1 MGKREVLGLVKCPEC
16 DFDGAEVKLQKNGK
30 AYRYCPECDAQF
42 FARTDAASDRLL
54 AKTGA
59 KKAPEPEPKPA
70 PAPEVKP
77 APEPEPKPAPK
88 QVKKSGFA
96 DALAFLNAGG

>member
-30 AYRYCPECDAQF
+30 AYRYCPECDAQY

-54 AKTGA
+54 AKAGA
-59 KKAPEPEPKPA
+59 KKAQEPEPKPA
-70 PAPEVKP
+70 PAPEPKAAPAKP
-77 APEPEPKPAPK
+77 AKKPEI
-88 QVKKSGFA
+88 SIF
-96 DALAFLNAGG
+96 